1 MMASASSSY
10 DDRAPLMGSSPA
22 RGATLT
28 SAASRQRPE
37 VEPEPSKSP
46 RLRTVSV
53 ISSVPDEDDLNLV
66 NSIINIVMP
75 RHKMQVNVRPQGLN
89 VAETHAIICD
99 SNRTHNFSTY
109 LVLVVKKISDELPTA
124 RNTRAQYW

>member
-89 VAETHAIICD
+89 VGQAITCD
-99 SNRTHNFSTY
+99 RNRTHNFSTY

-124 RNTRAQYW
+124 RNTRAQHW

>member
-37 VEPEPSKSP
+37 VEPEPSKSA

-66 NSIINIVMP
+66 NSIINIVM
-75 RHKMQVNVRPQGLN
+75 HKMQLNVRPQGLN
-89 VAETHAIICD
+89 VAETQAITCD
-99 SNRTHNFSTY
+99 RNRTHNFSTY

-124 RNTRAQYW
+124 GNTGAQYW